1 MQARLPAIHR
11 CQRLSG
17 HRSRGIRSRTC
28 FVWDIHMQR
37 PHNSRHRQRHA
48 SSHKPVAALALLR
61 LLIQLI
67 EGPECLI
74 YSFLLYMCRLRCY
87 LLRPP
92 KGICHSD
99 SAASSPTQTLSWPCL
114 LGGMK
119 DELPTIN
126 VPSRSGT

>member
-1 MQARLPAIHR
+1 MQAYLKARHR

-17 HRSRGIRSRTC
+17 HRSRVIRSRTC

-37 PHNSRHRQRHA
+37 PHNSRQRQRHA

-74 YSFLLYMCRLRCY
+74 YSLLLCMRRMQCY
-87 LLRPP
+87 L
-92 KGICHSD
+92 
-99 SAASSPTQTLSWPCL
+99 SAPT
-114 LGGMK
+114 
-119 DELPTIN
+119 
-126 VPSRSGT
+126 